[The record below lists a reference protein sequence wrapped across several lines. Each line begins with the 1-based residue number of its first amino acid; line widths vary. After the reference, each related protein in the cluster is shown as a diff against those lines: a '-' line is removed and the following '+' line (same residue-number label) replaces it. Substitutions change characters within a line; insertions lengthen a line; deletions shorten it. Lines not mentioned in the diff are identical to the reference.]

1 MKNTHFF
8 GQPIFSQLL
17 SFVDKTI
24 LSQVKSK
31 HQSDRYYKKF
41 DTWQHLV
48 TMLFCSLSGATS
60 LRELSPG
67 LLAWQNKLVPI
78 GIKTSPRRSIIYDG
92 NSKRPSEVF
101 RDIYM
106 ALFEKYCHVLPD
118 S

>member
-1 MKNTHFF
+1 
-8 GQPIFSQLL
+8 
-17 SFVDKTI
+17 
-24 LSQVKSK
+24 
-31 HQSDRYYKKF
+31 
-41 DTWQHLV
+41 
-48 TMLFCSLSGATS
+48 MLFCSLSGATS

>member
-17 SFVDKTI
+17 SFVEKTI

-48 TMLFCSLSGATS
+48 TMFFCSLSGATS
-60 LRELSPG
+60 LRELSKG
-67 LLAWQNKLVPI
+67 LLAWQNKLVHI
-78 GIKTSPRRSIIYDG
+78 GIKSSPRRSNISGGNNKWIIRFDL
-92 NSKRPSEVF
+92 RHLF
-101 RDIYM
+101 RTN
-106 ALFEKYCHVLPD
+106 
-118 S
+118 